1 VSTSLIGEFLFAAV
15 RLLRLVPS
23 WGSFFSFFGAAAF
36 FGAAFFLVSA
46 FSSPSS
52 FLSAFFPVLALGFCA
67 LAGASCSSSASSF
80 SSSLDS
86 DSLALESEF
95 SAFFSSDFF
104 LLSDLASGAPFLGSF
119 LLPASFS

>member
-1 VSTSLIGEFLFAAV
+1 MGEFLFAAV

-36 FGAAFFLVSA
+36 FGAGFFLVSA

-80 SSSLDS
+80 SSSSLDS
-86 DSLALESEF
+86 DSLALESDL
-95 SAFFSSDFF
+95 SDFFSSAFF

>member
-1 VSTSLIGEFLFAAV
+1 MSTSLMGEFLFAAV

-36 FGAAFFLVSA
+36 FGGAFFLVSA
-46 FSSPSS
+46 LSSPSS

-67 LAGASCSSSASSF
+67 LAGASCSSSASSSF

-86 DSLALESEF
+86 DSLALDSDL
-95 SAFFSSDFF
+95 SDFSSAFF
-104 LLSDLASGAPFLGSF
+104 LLSDLG
-119 LLPASFS
+119 